1 MSTFFAH
8 PYFLAL
14 LLPLVFFAIRHFKQS
29 NQRVVTLRLPHIEG
43 LKSLASAKMKW
54 SKWSDLLIYLALAA
68 GIVALA
74 RPQEPLREEMI
85 QQQGIDIIFAIDLS
99 LSMLAT
105 DFKPN
110 RLEVAKDVAA
120 TFVQQRPYDRIGLVS
135 FSGEAFTQCPI
146 TSDHDILLKALEDLK
161 SGMLLDGT
169 AIGMGLGTAVNRIQN
184 SQAKSKVII
193 LLTDGV
199 NNTGD
204 LQPLQ
209 AAELAKTFGIKV
221 YTIGIGTNG
230 LAMIPTDRDIHGD
243 PIFNMTQVTI
253 DEATLIRIADLS
265 NGGQYFRAHD
275 KKELQKIYQEINE
288 LEKTLLDSKTVKRK
302 VELFFPFVFFAI
314 MALALHFLLRYTL
327 FRGLP

>member
-1 MSTFFAH
+1 
-8 PYFLAL
+8 L
-14 LLPLVFFAIRHFKQS
+14 LLPLVFFAIRHLRQQNK
-29 NQRVVTLRLPHIEG
+29 RIPTLRLPHSEG
-43 LKSLASAKMKW
+43 LKTMASAKMKW
-54 SKWSDLLIYLALAA
+54 SKWSDALLWLAA
-68 GIVALA
+68 AAAIIALA
-74 RPQEPLREEMI
+74 RPQQPLRDEMI
-85 QQQGIDIIFAIDLS
+85 QKQGIDIMLAIDLS

-146 TSDHDILLKALEDLK
+146 TSDHEILLKALKDLK
-161 SGMLLDGT
+161 SGTLLDGT

-199 NNTGD
+199 NNTGY

-230 LAMIPTDRDIHGD
+230 LAMMPIGRDDNGEPFFD
-243 PIFNMTQVTI
+243 MAQVTI

-275 KKELQKIYQEINE
+275 KKELQKVYEQINQ
-288 LEKTLLDSKTVKRK
+288 LEKTLLDSKAVKRK
-302 VELFFPFVFFAI
+302 VELFFPFVLFSI
-314 MALALHFLLRYTL
+314 LALSLHFLLRYTL

>member
-1 MSTFFAH
+1 
-8 PYFLAL
+8 
-14 LLPLVFFAIRHFKQS
+14 
-29 NQRVVTLRLPHIEG
+29 
-43 LKSLASAKMKW
+43 
-54 SKWSDLLIYLALAA
+54 
-68 GIVALA
+68 
-74 RPQEPLREEMI
+74 MI
-85 QQQGIDIIFAIDLS
+85 QKQGIDIMLAIDLS

-146 TSDHDILLKALEDLK
+146 TSDHEILLKALKDLK
-161 SGMLLDGT
+161 SGTLLDGT

-199 NNTGD
+199 NNTGY

-230 LAMIPTDRDIHGD
+230 LAMMPIGRDDNGEPFFD
-243 PIFNMTQVTI
+243 MAQVTI

-275 KKELQKIYQEINE
+275 KKELQKVYEQINQ
-288 LEKTLLDSKTVKRK
+288 LEKTLLDSKAVKRK
-302 VELFFPFVFFAI
+302 VELFFPFILFAI
-314 MALALHFLLRYTL
+314 LALSLHFLLRYTL